1 MAARARGLCYG
12 RIHAI
17 GRLRAVS
24 QAPAPAKPPLAVG
37 VGHGG
42 RAQGRVGDQVQ
53 PFPFLA
59 CLVLSRRPVFSVPF
73 SEEVSTSIP
82 WANESLANQPALS
95 LAGLHSTAACCPRHG
110 TTRRPSSRSVCGG
123 RETGTW
129 LHFLKKPYRAHAM
142 SSATTGAAVGTGLTT
157 LVRVQPQFAKPP

>member
-17 GRLRAVS
+17 GRSRAVS

-53 PFPFLA
+53 PFPFPA

-95 LAGLHSTAACCPRHG
+95 LAGLHSTAA
-110 TTRRPSSRSVCGG
+110 
-123 RETGTW
+123 
-129 LHFLKKPYRAHAM
+129 
-142 SSATTGAAVGTGLTT
+142 
-157 LVRVQPQFAKPP
+157 